1 MADYK
6 ETTINGQYSEYQR
19 SNKVIVM
26 NELGGTPEI
35 TFMEQVIGTL
45 PDGTKVTPRTTKC
58 ADQMTNPAESF
69 PLLNPLDDSVIGSLT
84 YQEVYVT
91 LYSLYRYVAAKR
103 DAAAVIPPEA

>member
-6 ETTINGQYSEYQR
+6 ETTINGQYTEYQR

-26 NELGGTPEI
+26 NELGGLPEI

-45 PDGTKVTPRTTKC
+45 PDGSKITPRNTKC
-58 ADQMTNPAESF
+58 SDTMTNHAEAF
-69 PLLNPLDDSVIGSLT
+69 DLLNPMDDSVIGSMT

-91 LYSLYRYVAAKR
+91 LYSLYRYVASKR
-103 DAAAVIPPEA
+103 DAVVTPAEG